1 MERAGGVISQVENEK
16 WTLLKTLRHARH
28 DWMNDIQIV
37 KGYLSLNNID
47 AAARAAD
54 HIILKAVQESRL
66 CNLGMPG
73 MAELFMTFNWSQ
85 HLFRLEY
92 ELDES
97 IAAGTADDQKACRFF
112 NRLFS
117 LLEQHVKEFNEHELF
132 VHLSEKQGS
141 LAAEMEWM
149 GEVANRP
156 LLLKKIKEFAH
167 SLELKSAVWET
178 DSGDILME
186 VTF

>member
-1 MERAGGVISQVENEK
+1 MEKEE
-16 WTLLKTLRHARH
+16 WTVLKTLRHARH

-37 KGYLSLNNID
+37 KGYLALNNLD
-47 AAARAAD
+47 EAARAAD
-54 HIILKAVQESRL
+54 HIIVKAVQESRL

-92 ELDES
+92 EIDEN
-97 IAAGTADDQKACRFF
+97 ITAGRTDDQQAFRFF

-117 LLEQHVKEFNEHELF
+117 LLEQHVKEYNTHELF
-132 VHLSEKQGS
+132 IHLSEKEEH
-141 LAAEMEWM
+141 LFVRMEWV

-156 LLLKKIKEFAH
+156 LLLEKIGEIPKE
-167 SLELKSAVWET
+167 LQLKSAVLET
-178 DSGDILME
+178 GCQDILME

>member
-1 MERAGGVISQVENEK
+1 MISQMENEK
-16 WTLLKTLRHARH
+16 WTLLNTLRHARH

-37 KGYLSLNNID
+37 KGYLSLNKID

-73 MAELFMTFNWSQ
+73 MAELFITFNWSQ

-92 ELDES
+92 ELDEPITS
-97 IAAGTADDQKACRFF
+97 GQADDQTVYSFF
-112 NRLFS
+112 NRLFA
-117 LLEQHVKEFNEHELF
+117 LLEQHVEEFNEHELF
-132 VHLSEKQGS
+132 VRFFEKQES
-141 LAAEMEWM
+141 LVARIEWI
-149 GEVANRP
+149 GKVSNRSQ
-156 LLLKKIKEFAH
+156 LLNKIEEIPGDLQF
-167 SLELKSAVWET
+167 KSTVWET